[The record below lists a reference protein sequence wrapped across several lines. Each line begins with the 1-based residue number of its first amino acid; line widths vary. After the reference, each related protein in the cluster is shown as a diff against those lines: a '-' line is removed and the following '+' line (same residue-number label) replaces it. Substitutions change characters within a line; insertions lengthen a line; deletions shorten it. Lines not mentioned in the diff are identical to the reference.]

1 MKSLKIS
8 LLFGVASALTLMAGG
23 AQAGA
28 IAGNSNPIS
37 FDPGIG
43 KVQITGQLS
52 GLAFYQSNSTGTD
65 YGYYP
70 GNADSYLDIDNALI
84 TVQKTDGM
92 FQFFVQ
98 AGAYSFPT
106 LGFPYV
112 KSSVVPAATFGV
124 VPLAYGKI
132 QLDDNFSVEA
142 GKLPTLIGAELGF
155 TTQNINIERGLLW
168 NQEPLV
174 SRGVQVN
181 YADGPLS
188 ISLSWN
194 DGAYTNVWNTAS
206 GLISYA
212 IDSSDTIAF
221 DAEVVPDVTNSL
233 FHHRRPGQQIYD
245 LMYTYSSDPWTI
257 APYVQYQAVNDHPSY
272 SCGGCKLSS
281 GNEWGVGV
289 LASYQLDPNWSLNGR
304 FEYEA
309 ASAGSP
315 NYWALG
321 YGQHAKAWSL
331 TATPTYQDGMFF
343 ARGEL
348 SYTGLSDY
356 AHSIYTGY
364 YGFGKNGD
372 KADQFRAMFETGV
385 SF

>member
-1 MKSLKIS
+1 MKSSTLK
-8 LLFGVASALTLMAGG
+8 LLFGAASALALMTGG
-23 AQAGA
+23 AEAGA
-28 IAGNSNPIS
+28 IAANPNPIS
-37 FDPGIG
+37 FDAGFG
-43 KVQITGQLS
+43 KVVVDGQLS
-52 GLAFYQSNSTGTD
+52 GLAYYQSNSIGSY
-65 YGYYP
+65 YGSFP

-84 TVQKTDGM
+84 SVAKTDGM
-92 FQFFVQ
+92 FQFYVQ
-98 AGAYSFPT
+98 AGAYSFPS
-106 LGFPYV
+106 LGLPYV
-112 KSSVVPAATFGV
+112 KASAVDPAGLGFVPV
-124 VPLAYGKI
+124 AYGKV
-132 QLDDNFSVEA
+132 QLDDNFSIEA
-142 GKLPTLIGAELGF
+142 GKLPTLVGAELGF

-194 DGAYTNVWNTAS
+194 DGLYSNIYNTGS

-221 DAEVVPDVTNSL
+221 DASITPDVGNRL

-257 APYVQYQAVNDHPSY
+257 APYVQYQAFNDHPSY

-281 GNEWGVGV
+281 GDEWGVGI
-289 LASYQLDPNWSLNGR
+289 LGSYQFDPNWSLNGR

-309 ASAGSP
+309 ASGGSP
-315 NYWALG
+315 NFWALI
-321 YGQHAKAWSL
+321 YGQKADAWSV
-331 TATPTYQDGMFF
+331 TVTPTYQDGIFF

-348 SYTGLSDY
+348 SYTGLSSY
-356 AHSIYTGY
+356 AHSGSTGY
-364 YGFGKNGD
+364 YGFGRNGTKD
-372 KADQFRAMFETGV
+372 NQFRAMFETGV
-385 SF
+385 SL